1 MRAHTIK
8 SSAKFALLAK
18 LAQAKQRKRES
29 ADAVVKEL
37 KERYEQCTGQKANY
51 VFVL

>member
-1 MRAHTIK
+1 MDTIQNATK
-8 SSAKFALLAK
+8 RDLLLAK

-29 ADAVVKEL
+29 ADAMIKEL
-37 KERYEQCTGQKANY
+37 KERYEQRTGQKANY

>member
-1 MRAHTIK
+1 MDIIQTPNKRD
-8 SSAKFALLAK
+8 ALLAK

-29 ADAVVKEL
+29 ADAVIKEL
-37 KERYEQCTGQKANY
+37 KERYEQRTGQKANY